1 MQQIQDATGR
11 AVTRSRETE
20 HRYAE
25 LARRLI
31 ARAARAHNCPGDCV
45 SLENVTEQ
53 VLADTRRA
61 SGSTLRQYRAAIR
74 YAVEHGWLALDEPAW
89 RRLARPPAGHGTK
102 RGALTSAKKS
112 KRITDRDLRQID
124 TALRRSRSQYAG
136 DLRALLLVNRLIG
149 ARICEWRWAQFLKAH
164 PATGGPAL
172 VLASGKTTNGRGN
185 GATRTLFL
193 ETMSRDEV
201 TAVAHCAGRL
211 AGRHNAGTFERW
223 QSGAAKLLQRVCRR
237 LWPRRKRH
245 ITLYTTRHAFAARAK
260 CTHSRQEVAAMMG
273 HGAAATAGLHYA
285 RALRGQALRHT
296 QLPQPAA
303 SEVATVRLD
312 GMSRF
317 ARAATPRNGPAP

>member
-1 MQQIQDATGR
+1 MQQIQDTTGR
-11 AVTRSRETE
+11 EVTRTRATE

-25 LARRLI
+25 LARRLV
-31 ARAARAHNCPGDCV
+31 ARAARAHDCRADCI
-45 SLENVTEQ
+45 SLASVIEH
-53 VLADTRRA
+53 VLNDTARA
-61 SGSTLRQYRAAIR
+61 SRATLRQYRAALR
-74 YAVEHGWLALDEPAW
+74 HAVELGWLAPDEAAW
-89 RRLARPPAGHGTK
+89 RRIARPPAGHGTK

-124 TALRRSRSQYAG
+124 TALRQSRSQYAG

-149 ARICEWRWAQFLKAH
+149 ARIFEWRRARFLKAH

-172 VLASGKTTNGRGN
+172 VLASGKTSNGRGN

-223 QSGAAKLLQRVCRR
+223 QVGAAKLLQRVCRR

-273 HGAAATAGLHYA
+273 HAAAATAGRHYA
-285 RALRGQALRHT
+285 RALRGQALRHSR
-296 QLPQPAA
+296 LPRPAA
-303 SEVATVRLD
+303 VEVATVRLA

-317 ARAATPRNGPAP
+317 ARAEIHSRGPAR